1 VRRVRTPA
9 FDRSAR
15 CVFASHVLE
24 HLFYPDEALSF
35 LVATRRV
42 LDEKG
47 VLRLVVPDIEKYFTA
62 YGPRPAI
69 DHSN

>member
-1 VRRVRTPA
+1 
-9 FDRSAR
+9 
-15 CVFASHVLE
+15 
-24 HLFYPDEALSF
+24 LFYPDEALSF